1 MVNNA
6 HHNYY
11 FQLSVTTV
19 ASRLEKKISDQDGIN
34 DIKNLS
40 CSDKEKSFNNFY
52 DAGKTK

>member
-34 DIKNLS
+34 DLDGIN
-40 CSDKEKSFNNFY
+40 EKDGINEQ
-52 DAGKTK
+52 GGIVLL